1 MFDTMTTAQKCPA
14 LDDVPFNLRRFIDGH
29 QDGLYDAA
37 ALLAGGRGIHLVD
50 RIVEGMADPD
60 GLTRRT
66 LTALNDLREIIALE
80 HVDDFSRPEA
90 HFFTAIDPAEPIVEE
105 ICLLTD
111 KLAAIISDL
120 NTAAEQQSS
129 DGRAAA

>member
-1 MFDTMTTAQKCPA
+1 MFDTMTTAQTCPPRN
-14 LDDVPFNLRRFIDGH
+14 DVPFNLRRFIDGH

-80 HVDDFSRPEA
+80 HVDDFSSPEA
-90 HFFTAIDPAEPIVEE
+90 YFFTAIDPAEPIVEE

-111 KLAAIISDL
+111 ELAAIISDL
-120 NTAAEQQSS
+120 NIAAEQQSS